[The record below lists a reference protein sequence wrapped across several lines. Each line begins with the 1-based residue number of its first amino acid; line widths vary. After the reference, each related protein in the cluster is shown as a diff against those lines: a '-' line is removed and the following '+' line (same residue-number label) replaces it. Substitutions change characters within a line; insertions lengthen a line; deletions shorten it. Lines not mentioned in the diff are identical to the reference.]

1 MRRYK
6 PDSVR
11 TPYDIADMNFEHICA
26 IGSLSE
32 TEKNHYQPSSFTG
45 DKEMKKAGCQ
55 GYGIHMIFN

>member
-32 TEKNHYQPSSFTG
+32 TEKITTNRVVLPAIR
-45 DKEMKKAGCQ
+45 K
-55 GYGIHMIFN
+55 